1 MKKLIAA
8 IGVGLFVGILA
19 TFVYFI
25 QYNKRTSSVSGMDHY
40 RCVEDK
46 VCAFSDDSVNYLLFY
61 GDGGEYKVLQLYDK
75 NSTFTKKGYSE
86 LKTYL
91 RKKLNGKYEPVR

>member
-1 MKKLIAA
+1 LKKLIAA
-8 IGVGLFVGILA
+8 IGVGLLVGILG
-19 TFVYFI
+19 TSVYFT
-25 QYNKRTSSVSGMDHY
+25 QYNKRTSSISGMDHY

-61 GDGGEYKVLQLYDK
+61 EDGNEYKVLQLYDK
-75 NSTFTKKGYSE
+75 NSTFTNEGYSE

-91 RKKLNGKYEPVR
+91 RRKTRKQI